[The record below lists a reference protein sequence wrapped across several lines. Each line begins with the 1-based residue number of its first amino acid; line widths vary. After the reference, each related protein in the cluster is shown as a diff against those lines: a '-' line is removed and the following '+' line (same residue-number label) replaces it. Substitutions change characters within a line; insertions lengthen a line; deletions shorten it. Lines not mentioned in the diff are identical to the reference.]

1 MMMWFWGPHLYAKA
15 DRLGT
20 YSAALAFYFVLS
32 LIPFLIVT
40 ATVTALVSPIS
51 VTSKYEDIL
60 RAVLPMESPADRQMI
75 IGAVSQTSSRG
86 LATFGFLIAV
96 YTSYNFMMQI
106 VRTLS
111 FIFDNQRSAK
121 PVGYRDYIKSFVLLL
136 LWISFL
142 VVICVSFV
150 IIPTIHATIDSFTI
164 IKDLQD
170 QHLIRLPTSVI
181 PLDVFS
187 EVGDLVALITL
198 LAAFFLSFT
207 LVANQKFPIRV
218 VFQAAS
224 VSTIGWIACSGLY
237 VLVLQRVWSSNAIY
251 GALGSLIAI
260 LLWGQSCAW
269 AVIAGGCWI
278 VRFSPPPKK
287 ERISATKKYQPK
299 PEVVTKE
306 ALKPE

>member
-1 MMMWFWGPHLYAKA
+1 MMWFWGPNLYAKA

-20 YSAALAFYFVLS
+20 YAAALAFYFVLS

-51 VTSKYEDIL
+51 LTSKFEDIL
-60 RAVLPMESPADRQMI
+60 RAVLPMESSGDRQMI
-75 IGAVSQTSSRG
+75 VQAVSQTSSRG
-86 LATFGFLIAV
+86 LATFGFLVAV

-121 PVGYRDYIKSFVLLL
+121 PAGYRDYIKSFVLLL

-150 IIPTIHATIDSFTI
+150 IIPTIRATIDSLTF
-164 IKDLQD
+164 IKDLKALPSQ
-170 QHLIRLPTSVI
+170 QLIHISAPKI
-181 PLDVFS
+181 PLDLFS

-198 LAAFFLSFT
+198 LAAFFLSFA

-224 VSTIGWIACSGLY
+224 VSTIGWIACSALY
-237 VLVLQRVWSSNAIY
+237 VVVLQKVWSSNAIY
-251 GALGSLIAI
+251 GAARLSDRDSPVGAIVCLGGHCGWMLDRSI
-260 LLWGQSCAW
+260 LP
-269 AVIAGGCWI
+269 
-278 VRFSPPPKK
+278 SP
-287 ERISATKKYQPK
+287 
-299 PEVVTKE
+299 
-306 ALKPE
+306 